1 MRMVANWDTKVIEML
16 HKCDAGEMS
25 VLSVYPGSFV
35 PEDPTDGYSK
45 VYLDPDFFAM
55 RWY

>member
-25 VLSVYPGSFV
+25 VLSVYPPGFQN
-35 PEDPTDGYSK
+35 EDPMNGYSE
-45 VYLDPDFFAM
+45 VSVDAAIFAM